1 MGITNPNHTHPIFME
16 KMILIANISIIVSAI
31 AIFVISVLIAYA
43 VLEHRAM
50 NKKYNRE
57 RLKIIESIKNKIEFD
72 GKSKGHSIEKTL
84 TDISKALKNN
94 TIH

>member
-1 MGITNPNHTHPIFME
+1 MDT
-16 KMILIANISIIVSAI
+16 MILAANISIIVSGI
-31 AIFVISVLIAYA
+31 AIFVISALIACA

-50 NKKYNRE
+50 NKKYQRE
-57 RLKIIESIKNKIEFD
+57 RIKIIEYIKNKIEYD
-72 GKSKGHSIEKTL
+72 GKNNGSSLSKTL

>member
-1 MGITNPNHTHPIFME
+1 MDA
-16 KMILIANISIIVSAI
+16 MILIANISIIVSGI
-31 AIFVISVLIAYA
+31 AIFVLSVLIACA

-57 RLKIIESIKNKIEFD
+57 RLKIIKYIKNKIEYD
-72 GKSKGHSIEKTL
+72 GKNNGSSLSKTL
-84 TDISKALKNN
+84 RQISESLKNN

>member
-1 MGITNPNHTHPIFME
+1 MDT
-16 KMILIANISIIVSAI
+16 MILASNISIIVSGI
-31 AIFVISVLIAYA
+31 AIFVISALIACA

-50 NKKYNRE
+50 NKKYQRE
-57 RLKIIESIKNKIEFD
+57 RLKIIEYIKNKIEYD
-72 GKSKGHSIEKTL
+72 GKNNGSSLSKTL